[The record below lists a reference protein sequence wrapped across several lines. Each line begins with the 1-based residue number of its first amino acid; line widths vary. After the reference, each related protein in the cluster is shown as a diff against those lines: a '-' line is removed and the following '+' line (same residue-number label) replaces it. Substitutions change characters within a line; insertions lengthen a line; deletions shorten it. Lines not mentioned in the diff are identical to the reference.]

1 MTGKTLLKL
10 GESAR
15 FILSDR
21 CNGDPRPA
29 CNDIGYVLGAY
40 GIVFVICAF
49 PERLFTKEAQ
59 PVLLVSESCGA
70 FEVLIADR
78 LLLFAHHIA
87 KLSFVASERARAIR
101 KFYPLAC
108 RRLIDKVDRFVG
120 EKSAVYIACRKPYSR
135 FYCLVGD
142 PESMVLLITAAQ
154 TAENTYGI
162 FFGRLSDI
170 HRLKAALE
178 CRIFF
183 DVHAVFAYRCC
194 TDDLKLSAC
203 QSRFQYIC
211 RIDRALGSSR
221 ADHGVYLVNEQYY
234 GIGFCDLLH
243 DTFHPVLKLAAVFC
257 PGDH

>member
-1 MTGKTLLKL
+1 M
-10 GESAR
+10 
-15 FILSDR
+15 
-21 CNGDPRPA
+21 
-29 CNDIGYVLGAY
+29 
-40 GIVFVICAF
+40 
-49 PERLFTKEAQ
+49 
-59 PVLLVSESCGA
+59 
-70 FEVLIADR
+70 
-78 LLLFAHHIA
+78 
-87 KLSFVASERARAIR
+87 
-101 KFYPLAC
+101 
-108 RRLIDKVDRFVG
+108 
-120 EKSAVYIACRKPYSR
+120 
-135 FYCLVGD
+135 
-142 PESMVLLITAAQ
+142 LLITAAQ

-183 DVHAVFAYRCC
+183 DVPAVFAYRCC